1 MKNLKDMFTDF
12 MNEMKE
18 MEEYFENLR
27 KNFAKSE
34 QELIDIIDRLDF
46 LESMRLQ
53 LLDNL
58 KKESEEYKEL
68 KAELSRKKLDLK
80 FIKSTDLSADLNRLL
95 NTEEIENKVK
105 ITVKRNTVKKNVDAR
120 YEELK
125 KELKELQDKN
135 AKGEL
140 SEADITR
147 YYLIPELLKEFDKVR
162 I

>member
-27 KNFAKSE
+27 KDFAESE

-58 KKESEEYKEL
+58 KKESEEYKKL
-68 KAELSRKKLDLK
+68 KDELSRKKLDLK

-140 SEADITR
+140 SKSDVTR

>member
-27 KNFAKSE
+27 KDFAESE

-58 KKESEEYKEL
+58 KKESEEYKKL
-68 KAELSRKKLDLK
+68 KDELSRKKLDLK

-140 SEADITR
+140 SESDVTR

-162 I
+162 L

>member
-27 KNFAKSE
+27 KDFAESE

-58 KKESEEYKEL
+58 KKESEEYKKL
-68 KAELSRKKLDLK
+68 KDELSRKKLDLK

-140 SEADITR
+140 SESDVTR

>member
-1 MKNLKDMFTDF
+1 MKNIKDMFTDF
-12 MNEMKE
+12 INEMKE

-58 KKESEEYKEL
+58 KKESEEYKKL
-68 KAELSRKKLDLK
+68 KDELSRKKLDLK

-140 SEADITR
+140 SESDVTR

>member
-27 KNFAKSE
+27 KDFTDSE
-34 QELIDIIDRLDF
+34 QKLIDIIDRLDF

-53 LLDNL
+53 LVDNL
-58 KKESEEYKEL
+58 ENESKTYKEL
-68 KAELSRKKLDLK
+68 KDELAKKKLDLK

-95 NTEEIENKVK
+95 NTEEVENKAK

-125 KELKELQDKN
+125 AELKDLQEKN

-140 SEADITR
+140 TESEVTR
-147 YYLIPELLKEFDKVR
+147 YYLIPELLKEFDRVR

>member
-27 KNFAKSE
+27 KNFSDSE
-34 QELIDIIDRLDF
+34 QKLIDIIDRLDF

-68 KAELSRKKLDLK
+68 KAELSKKKLDLK

-95 NTEEIENKVK
+95 NTEEMENKVK

-120 YEELK
+120 YEELN

-140 SEADITR
+140 TEAEVAR
-147 YYLIPELLKEFDKVR
+147 YYLIPELLKEFDNVR

>member
-27 KNFAKSE
+27 KNFSDSE
-34 QELIDIIDRLDF
+34 QKLIDIIDRLDF

-68 KAELSRKKLDLK
+68 KAELSKKKLDLK

-95 NTEEIENKVK
+95 NTEEMENKVK

-125 KELKELQDKN
+125 KELQELQDKN

-140 SEADITR
+140 TEAEVAR
-147 YYLIPELLKEFDKVR
+147 YYLIPELLKEFDNVR